1 METYLFILYIFFIF
15 RILLCYNEEYIFWKR
30 KLVCGRKAAGMV
42 HISCSCKIILIYL
55 SISRLQF
62 VLHNWADSECL
73 KILGNCRESL
83 PEKGKMII
91 VERILP
97 ETPDEDITSKLI
109 FNVDL
114 VMLAYIPN
122 ARERTE
128 KEFQALA
135 KQAGFK
141 EFRKVCSV
149 YTLGIMEFFK

>member
-1 METYLFILYIFFIF
+1 ME
-15 RILLCYNEEYIFWKR
+15 
-30 KLVCGRKAAGMV
+30 
-42 HISCSCKIILIYL
+42 
-55 SISRLQF
+55 
-62 VLHNWADSECL
+62 
-73 KILGNCRESL
+73 NCRESL
-83 PEKGKMII
+83 PEKGKIII
-91 VERILP
+91 VDRILP
-97 ETPDEDITSKLI
+97 ETPDEDITSQLV

-114 VMLAYIPN
+114 VMLAYIPG